1 MVPIYSTH
9 ISLKQ
14 PMKYLL
20 IPVLLLVFSA
30 SVKAQDVI
38 RQRPCNSPSI
48 QRQAD
53 SLRAIYQ
60 KDGFEVIREASMTM
74 ESDYEMPVILPL
86 QEGTWYQMVFI
97 GEYTSKLY
105 EVRMYDW
112 SEKQVVFQQKRW
124 GDVDGNIIQF
134 SYVPKFTE
142 YHMFK
147 PLQTNKKI
155 KGDLCGYV
163 MFLKKVKK

>member
-1 MVPIYSTH
+1 
-9 ISLKQ
+9 
-14 PMKYLL
+14 MKYLL
-20 IPVLLLVFSA
+20 ILSLLIIGSLQGFS
-30 SVKAQDVI
+30 QDVI
-38 RQRPCNSPSI
+38 RQRPCNSPNFH
-48 QRQAD
+48 RQAD

-60 KDGFEVIREASMTM
+60 KDGFEVIRETSMTM

-86 QEGTWYQMVFI
+86 QEGTWYQFVFI
-97 GEYTSKLY
+97 GEMTSKLY
-105 EVRMYDW
+105 EVRMFDW
-112 SEKQVVFQQKRW
+112 SERQVVFQQKRW

-134 SYVPKFTE
+134 SYIPKFTE
-142 YHMFK
+142 YHMYK

>member
-1 MVPIYSTH
+1 
-9 ISLKQ
+9 
-14 PMKYLL
+14 MKYIFLP
-20 IPVLLLVFSA
+20 IFIIFA
-30 SVKAQDVI
+30 SLTGSAQDVI
-38 RQRPCNSPSI
+38 RQQPCHSPAI

-53 SLRAIYQ
+53 SLKAIYQ
-60 KDGFEVIREASMTM
+60 KDGFEVIREASMAM

-86 QEGTWYQMVFI
+86 QQGTWYQFVFI

-112 SEKQVVFQQKRW
+112 NEKQVVYKQKRW
-124 GDVDGNIIQF
+124 GDVDGNIIEF
-134 SYVPKFTE
+134 SYIPQFTE

-155 KGDLCGYV
+155 KGNLCGYV
-163 MFLKKVKK
+163 MFLKKVRK

>member
-1 MVPIYSTH
+1 MIQYSTL
-9 ISLKQ
+9 SFLKNHL
-14 PMKYLL
+14 KYLFL
-20 IPVLLLVFSA
+20 PVLIIAFST
-30 SVKAQDVI
+30 SGNAQDVI
-38 RQRPCNSPSI
+38 RQRPCNSPAI
-48 QRQAD
+48 QKQAD
-53 SLRAIYQ
+53 SLKAIYE
-60 KDGFEVIREASMTM
+60 KDGFQLIREASVTM

-86 QEGTWYQMVFI
+86 QQGTLYQMVFI

-112 SEKQVVFQQKRW
+112 SEKQVVYQQKRW

-134 SYVPKFTE
+134 AYTPKFTE

-147 PLQTNKKI
+147 PLQANKKI

-163 MFLKKVKK
+163 MFLKKVK